1 MMRGQLFSIG
11 ALALT
16 SAVWSLLSQVPM
28 LRLPGFER
36 YLGPD
41 GVVSFLEEKVRSAC
55 FALRGGMPGPVK
67 VCYVDV
73 DSLSIGKLGN
83 FPWNREFHGMVID
96 ALFLHG
102 GVKAVGMDFVFSG
115 DGRATAGDG
124 PIDEGTKRFAM
135 AIRRHRNVVLAATY
149 ASQNRPLGDV
159 SFFPFVFE
167 RGYGGSPVGPPELP
181 AYPLLGL
188 GWGHVGLIDA
198 IGDGVAFLP
207 FFAKADHH
215 TYYPL
220 SLQLALLYWGLDSS
234 AVEIGKKNL
243 VVRGV
248 GGEEL
253 ARIPL
258 VMNQLVEPNWFGAW
272 MSEGTTHASFVEVLA
287 YAQALEKGTP
297 DQQAEAVVFFE
308 KFRDAI
314 VLIGPVDPLLKDLSV
329 VPLSGAQP
337 VPRVSVHGN
346 LLQTIVSG
354 RFLHRTPIWVNV
366 FLIFGLGF
374 VAASFSIVPS
384 RFGTMAKVVGALAV
398 AGFLGGALY
407 VFIAA
412 DILVPVAAP
421 LLSAVSCVFVGAL
434 IQVSREQ
441 RQKNRIK
448 GMFGTYLSPAL
459 VEQMI
464 ESGHDPHLGG
474 VDAEITAFFS
484 DVQGFSSFS
493 ELLTPQQL
501 VAVMNEYLT
510 AMTDILMESGC
521 YVDKYIGDAI
531 VGIFNAPAPLEN
543 HALKACVASQLL
555 HRRLAE
561 LRKKWASEGDK
572 WPPIVSRMQ
581 MRIGLNSGSATVGNM
596 GSEKRFNYTM
606 MGDTVNLAARCE
618 SGSKSYGAYTMVTGE
633 TMRAAAAAGQNCVF
647 RFLDKIIVRGRSE
660 PAEMYEVVCL
670 ADDLDAETGRCLET
684 YDRGMEHY
692 RAMEW
697 DDAISCFQESAAL
710 EPNRRDRNPDSPT
723 TPSDVMI
730 GRCVA
735 LKDNPPPADWDG
747 VYRMAT
753 K

>member
-1 MMRGQLFSIG
+1 MRGHIVSIA
-11 ALALT
+11 ALAVT
-16 SAVWSLLSQVPM
+16 CAVWSLLSQIAVV
-28 LRLPGFER
+28 RLPGYER
-36 YLGPD
+36 FFGPD
-41 GVVSFLEEKVRSAC
+41 GVVSFLEEKTRSAR
-55 FALRGGMPGPVK
+55 FAWRGGIPAPAK

-83 FPWNREFHGMVID
+83 FPWNRALHGMVID
-96 ALFLHG
+96 ALFKHG
-102 GVKAVGMDFVFSG
+102 GVKAVGMDFVFSD
-115 DGRATAGDG
+115 DGSATSGTG
-124 PIDEGTKRFAM
+124 QVDEGTKRFAS

-167 RGYGGSPVGPPELP
+167 AVYGTSPVGPPELP
-181 AYPLLGL
+181 AYPLLGPN
-188 GWGHVGLIDA
+188 WGYAGLIDA

-215 TYYPL
+215 TYLPM
-220 SLQLALLYWGLDSS
+220 SLQLVLLYWDLDST
-234 AVEIGKKNL
+234 ALEIGKNTIT
-243 VVRGV
+243 VRGKDGAV
-248 GGEEL
+248 Q

-258 VMNQLVEPNWFGAW
+258 VMNQLVEPNWFSPW
-272 MSEGTTHASFVEVLA
+272 MAEENTHASFVEVLA
-287 YAQALEKGTP
+287 YAQAREKGTAE
-297 DQQAEAVVFFE
+297 QQAEAEAFFG

-329 VPLSGAQP
+329 VPLSGAQA

-354 RFLHRTPIWVNV
+354 RFLHRTPAWVNLL
-366 FLIFGLGF
+366 LIFGLGF
-374 VAASFSIVPS
+374 TAASFAIVPS
-384 RFGTMAKVVGALAV
+384 RFGAQAKVLGVLAV
-398 AGFLGGALY
+398 LGYIAGAFY
-407 VFIAA
+407 VFEAA
-412 DILVPVAAP
+412 DLLVPVAAP
-421 LLSAVSCVFVGAL
+421 LLSAVSCVFVGAV

-448 GMFGTYLSPAL
+448 GMFGTYLSPTL

-464 ESGHDPHLGG
+464 ESGSDPQLGG

-484 DVQGFSSFS
+484 DVQSFSSFS

-531 VGIFNAPAPLEN
+531 VGIFNAPAPLEH
-543 HALKACVASQLL
+543 HALKACVATQLL
-555 HRRLAE
+555 HKRLAQ
-561 LRKKWASEGDK
+561 LREKWASEGDK

-581 MRIGLNSGSATVGNM
+581 MRIGLNSGFATVGNM

-633 TMRAAAAAGQNCVF
+633 TMRAATAAGGDCIF
-647 RFLDKIIVRGRSE
+647 RHLDKIIVKGRSE
-660 PAEMYEVVCL
+660 PAEMHEVVCL
-670 ADDLDAETGRCLET
+670 AADLDAETGRCLEI
-684 YDRGMEHY
+684 YAKGMDHY
-692 RAMEW
+692 AAQDW
-697 DDAISCFQESAAL
+697 DTAAACFGEAAAL
-710 EPNRRDRNPDSPT
+710 EPNRPEKNPESPT
-723 TPSDVMI
+723 TPSSVMLE
-730 GRCVA
+730 RCRA
-735 LKDNPPPADWDG
+735 LKANPPPPDWDG
-747 VYRMAT
+747 VYKMT
-753 K
+753 SK